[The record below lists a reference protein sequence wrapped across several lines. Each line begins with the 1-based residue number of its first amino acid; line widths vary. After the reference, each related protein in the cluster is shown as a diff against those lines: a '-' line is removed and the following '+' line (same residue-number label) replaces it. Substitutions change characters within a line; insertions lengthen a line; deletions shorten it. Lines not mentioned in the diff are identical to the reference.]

1 MSKAEPQKIRERN
14 FRMNSELFEV
24 FVAGW
29 IKKVL
34 QLNQKLYWRLSGC
47 LFTKFLRRW
56 VLCKKITTDA
66 QISELG

>member
-24 FVAGW
+24 FVAEW

-34 QLNQKLYWRLSGC
+34 
-47 LFTKFLRRW
+47 
-56 VLCKKITTDA
+56 
-66 QISELG
+66 